1 MKLQKILEELD
12 LTRFRG
18 SPEEEKAIEILGAYA
33 SDLLSDVLA
42 HAPRASILVTVQ
54 THMNVVA
61 VALHA
66 EVAAVIFTCGLGPE
80 EAIRKRAALEGLP
93 LYGSELSTFD
103 VAGRLYGLGLRGSG
117 RCRGA

>member
-1 MKLQKILEELD
+1 MKLERILKELH
-12 LTRFRG
+12 LARFQA
-18 SPEEEKAIEILGAYA
+18 SAEEERAIEILGAYA

-66 EVAAVIFTCGLGPE
+66 EVAAVIFTCGLSPE
-80 EAIRKRAALEGLP
+80 EAIRKRAASERLP
-93 LYGSELSTFD
+93 LYGSALCTFD